1 MATNTGWWMY
11 HGDPAHTGYIG
22 SGSAINAAALKGK
35 KFGILH
41 TLNVGGSILSVPA
54 VTGSFIYVGLANSRE
69 VIGELGGTLLKIDL
83 ASGSTVHK
91 YTWPIKDEFERD
103 AHGFCG
109 MGSTPSVVGDDT
121 TGKVYFVGFNAKL
134 YCLNAGDLSLVWV
147 TDLRNADPAHNQPIQ
162 TYNPGTDINNEPPPA
177 AGWSAPLVING
188 RIYLGIGEGENPTLN
203 SFVFCLD
210 AASGNVV
217 WVFCTNQY
225 FTGKPN
231 LPNQLPANV
240 LTGPPPPGFTVVQPS
255 VATPTQPSCPL
266 TLGCSVWGCI
276 AYDAKLNRLYCPT
289 GNGVPDLGLGKTPG
303 WANGLLS
310 LDATTG
316 AFKAFYGM
324 PPESNY
330 RDSDIDVDVGAS
342 PTLFDLGN
350 RRVVAVGCKNG
361 SFHVLDADTLASIKW
376 RQLLPTYNDGTQIP
390 TVDPHPSAAQ
400 ANASV
405 QNPRIANRQS
415 DADQAENYSGIY
427 STAAVHPPSRKIF
440 VGIGGNNYHSVAAG
454 IDTPNTPF
462 IRALDYT
469 TLADAWPVDN
479 GNPPR
484 YTKARPPLYTNSGE
498 SGLSSPAVVN
508 DVVFMATT
516 YVSLYAF
523 SVADGTMLFE
533 DRLGEQTGG
542 FNGGYG
548 YCMGPA
554 VSGNYVVA
562 GALIFGGDGGVLR
575 IYGITGAVGS
585 V

>member
-11 HGDPAHTGYIG
+11 HGDPAHTGFVG
-22 SGSAINAAALKGK
+22 SGSAINAAALGAKQ
-35 KFGILH
+35 FGILH

-54 VTGSFIYVGLANSRE
+54 VTGGFIYVGLANSRE
-69 VIGELGGTLLKIDL
+69 VVGELGGTLLKIEL
-83 ASGSTVHK
+83 ASGSTVSK
-91 YTWPIKDEFERD
+91 YTWSIDEDERD

-109 MGSTPSVVGDDT
+109 MGCTPSVVGDDT

-134 YCLNAGDLSLVWV
+134 YCLNTGDLSLAWV
-147 TDLRNADPAHNQPIQ
+147 TDLRNRDLAHNQPVQ
-162 TYNPGTDINNEPPPA
+162 NYSPTDPNPPA

-188 RIYLGIGEGENPTLN
+188 RVYLGIGEGENPNLN

-210 AASGNVV
+210 AASGKVI
-217 WVFCTNQY
+217 WIFCTNQY
-225 FTGKPN
+225 VSGQPN
-231 LPNQLPANV
+231 PPNQLPAQV
-240 LTGPPPPGFTVVQPS
+240 VSAPVPPGFTVFS
-255 VATPTQPSCPL
+255 GTPV

-276 AYDAKLNRLYCPT
+276 AYDVKLNRLYCPT

-316 AFKAFYGM
+316 AFKAYYGM

-342 PTLFDLGN
+342 PTLFDLGS

-361 SFHVLDADTLASIKW
+361 SFHVLDADTLALIKW

-390 TVDPHPSAAQ
+390 TVDPHPSEAQ
-400 ANASV
+400 ADASV

-427 STAAVHPPSRKIF
+427 STAAVHPPSGKIF

-462 IRALDYT
+462 MRALDYN

-484 YTKARPPLYTNSGE
+484 YTKAQPPLYTNSSE

-523 SVADGTMLFE
+523 SVTDGTVLFE

-554 VSGNYVVA
+554 VCGSYVVA
-562 GALIFGGDGGVLR
+562 GALVFGGDGGVLR

>member
-1 MATNTGWWMY
+1 MATNSGWWMY
-11 HGDPAHTGYIG
+11 HGDPAHTGFVG
-22 SGSAINAAALKGK
+22 TGSAINAAALSGG

-54 VTGSFIYVGLANSRE
+54 VTGGFIYVGLANSRA
-69 VIGELGGTLLKIDL
+69 VIGELGGTLLKIEL
-83 ASGSTVHK
+83 ASGLIVGK
-91 YTWPIKDEFERD
+91 FTWSIPENDRD

-109 MGSTPSVVGDDT
+109 MGCTPSVVGDSN

-134 YCLNAGDLSLVWV
+134 YCLNAGDLSLVWT
-147 TDLRNADPAHNQPIQ
+147 TDLRNRDLAHNQPIQ
-162 TYNPGTDINNEPPPA
+162 TFDPTADPTVTPPA

-188 RIYLGIGEGENPTLN
+188 RVYLGIGEGENPNIN

-210 AASGNVV
+210 AATGNVV
-217 WVFCTNQY
+217 WVFCTNQ
-225 FTGKPN
+225 FACGLINK
-231 LPNQLPANV
+231 PNQLPERVISDISA
-240 LTGPPPPGFTVVQPS
+240 PPGFTVYYG
-255 VATPTQPSCPL
+255 TPL

-276 AYDAKLNRLYCPT
+276 AYDAKLDRLFCPT
-289 GNGVPDLGLGKTPG
+289 GNGQLDGRLPTPG
-303 WANGLLS
+303 WSNGLLT
-310 LDATTG
+310 LDATSG
-316 AFKAFYGM
+316 AFKAFYQM
-324 PPESNY
+324 PRESNY

-342 PTLFDLGN
+342 PTLFDLGS
-350 RRVVAVGCKNG
+350 RRVVGVGCKNG
-361 SFHVLDADTLASIKW
+361 SFHVLDADTLAPIKW
-376 RQLLPTYNDGTQIP
+376 RQLLPKYNDGTRIP
-390 TVDPHPSAAQ
+390 TVDPHADEVQ
-400 ANASV
+400 ANTSV

-415 DADQAENYSGIY
+415 DVDDSENYSGIY

-454 IDTPNTPF
+454 IDTPTTPF
-462 IRALDYT
+462 MRALDYD
-469 TLADAWPVDN
+469 TLADAWPVDT

-484 YTKARPPLYTNSGE
+484 YTKATPPMFTNFSE

-523 SVADGTMLFE
+523 SVADGTVLFE

-554 VSGNYVVA
+554 VCGNYVVA
-562 GALIFGGDGGVLR
+562 GALVFGGDGGVLR
-575 IYGITGAVGS
+575 IYGITDAAGS

>member
-11 HGDPAHTGYIG
+11 HGDPAHTGFVG
-22 SGSAINAAALKGK
+22 SGSAINAAAFRGK
-35 KFGILH
+35 TFGILH
-41 TLNVGGSILSVPA
+41 TLNIGGSILSVPA
-54 VTGSFIYVGLANSRE
+54 VTGGFIYVGLANSRD
-69 VIGELGGTLLKIDL
+69 VIGELGGTLLKIEL
-83 ASGSTVHK
+83 ASGSIVSK
-91 YTWPIKDEFERD
+91 FTWSIPANDRD

-109 MGSTPSVVGDDT
+109 MGCTPSVVGDGE

-134 YCLNAGDLSLVWV
+134 YCLNTADLSLVWT
-147 TDLRNADPAHNQPIQ
+147 TDLRNRDLPQNQPIQ
-162 TYNPGTDINNEPPPA
+162 TFDPTADPTQTPPA

-188 RIYLGIGEGENPTLN
+188 RVYLGIGEGENPNIN

-210 AASGNVV
+210 AASGKVV
-217 WVFCTNQY
+217 WIFCTNQY
-225 FTGKPN
+225 VSGQPN
-231 LPNQLPANV
+231 LPNQLPALAV
-240 LTGPPPPGFTVVQPS
+240 SAPVPPGFTVVPAAP
-255 VATPTQPSCPL
+255 V

-316 AFKAFYGM
+316 AFKAYYGM

-330 RDSDIDVDVGAS
+330 RDSDIDVNVGAS
-342 PTLFDLGN
+342 PTVFDLDN

-361 SFHVLDADTLASIKW
+361 SFHVLDADTLALIKW

-390 TVDPHPSAAQ
+390 TVDPHPSEAQ
-400 ANASV
+400 ADASV

-415 DADQAENYSGIY
+415 DDDQAENYSGIY

-462 IRALDYT
+462 MRALDYN

-484 YTKARPPLYTNSGE
+484 YTKAQPPLYTNFSE

-554 VSGNYVVA
+554 VCGNYVVA
-562 GALIFGGDGGVLR
+562 GALVFGGDGGVLR

>member
-1 MATNTGWWMY
+1 MATSTGWWMY
-11 HGDPAHTGYIG
+11 HGDPAHTGFVG
-22 SGSAINAAALKGK
+22 SGSAINAAALSGG

-54 VTGSFIYVGLANSRE
+54 VTGGFIYVGLANSRE
-69 VIGELGGTLLKIDL
+69 VVGELGGTLLKIEL
-83 ASGSTVHK
+83 ASGSIASK
-91 YTWPIKDEFERD
+91 YTWCIDNEFERD

-109 MGSTPSVVGDDT
+109 MGSTPSVVGDSK

-147 TDLRNADPAHNQPIQ
+147 TDLRNADLAHNQPIQ
-162 TYNPGTDINNEPPPA
+162 TFNPGTDINNEPPPA

-316 AFKAFYGM
+316 AFEAFYGM

-342 PTLFDLGN
+342 PTVFDLDN
-350 RRVVAVGCKNG
+350 ERVVAVGCKNG
-361 SFHVLDADTLASIKW
+361 SFHVLDADTLAVVKW

-390 TVDPHPSAAQ
+390 TVDPHPSPAQ

-415 DADQAENYSGIY
+415 DDDQAENYSGIY
-427 STAAVHPPSRKIF
+427 STAAIHPGSRKIF

-462 IRALDYT
+462 MRALDYN

-484 YTKARPPLYTNSGE
+484 YTKAQPPLYTNSSE

-554 VSGNYVVA
+554 VCGNYVVA
-562 GALIFGGDGGVLR
+562 GALVFGGDGGVLR

>member
-1 MATNTGWWMY
+1 MATNSGWWMY
-11 HGDPAHTGYIG
+11 HGDPAHTGFVG
-22 SGSAINAAALKGK
+22 SGSAINAAALSGG

-54 VTGSFIYVGLANSRE
+54 VTGGFIYVGLANSRA
-69 VIGELGGTLLKIDL
+69 VVGELGGTLLKIEL
-83 ASGSTVHK
+83 ASGSIAHK
-91 YTWPIKDEFERD
+91 YTWSIKDEFERD

-109 MGSTPSVVGDDT
+109 MGSTPSVVGDDK

-147 TDLRNADPAHNQPIQ
+147 TDLRNADLAHNQPIQ

-177 AGWSAPLVING
+177 AGWSAPLVVNG

-240 LTGPPPPGFTVVQPS
+240 LTGPPPSGFTVVQPS
-255 VATPTQPSCPL
+255 AATPTQPSCPL

-289 GNGVPDLGLGKTPG
+289 GNGVPDLGLGQTPG

-316 AFKAFYGM
+316 VFKAFYGM

-342 PTLFDLGN
+342 PTLFDLGS
-350 RRVVAVGCKNG
+350 RRVVGVGCKNG

-390 TVDPHPSAAQ
+390 TVDPHPSPAQ

-462 IRALDYT
+462 MRALDYD

-484 YTKARPPLYTNSGE
+484 YTKARPPLYTNSSE

-523 SVADGTMLFE
+523 SVADGTKLFE

-554 VSGNYVVA
+554 VCGNYVVA
-562 GALIFGGDGGVLR
+562 GALVFGGDGGVLR

>member
-11 HGDPAHTGYIG
+11 HGDPAHTGFVG
-22 SGSAINAAALKGK
+22 SGSAINAAALSGG

-54 VTGSFIYVGLANSRE
+54 VTGGYIYVGLANSRAF
-69 VIGELGGTLLKIDL
+69 IGELGGSLLKIEL
-83 ASGSTVHK
+83 ASGSIVSK
-91 YTWPIKDEFERD
+91 FTWPITEHERD

-109 MGSTPSVVGDDT
+109 MGSTPSVVGDDK

-134 YCLNAGDLSLVWV
+134 YCLNAGDLSAVWV
-147 TDLRNADPAHNQPIQ
+147 TDLRNTDLVHNQPIQ
-162 TYNPGTDINNEPPPA
+162 TFDPRADPPVTPPA

-188 RIYLGIGEGENPTLN
+188 RIYLGIGEGENPNIN
-203 SFVFCLD
+203 SFVFCVD

-217 WVFCTNQY
+217 WIFCTNQY
-225 FTGKPN
+225 VAGQPN
-231 LPNQLPANV
+231 LPNQLPALAV
-240 LTGPPPPGFTVVQPS
+240 SAPVPPGFTVVPNPP
-255 VATPTQPSCPL
+255 V

-303 WANGLLS
+303 WANGLIS

-316 AFKAFYGM
+316 AFKAYYGM

-342 PTLFDLGN
+342 PTVFDLDN

-361 SFHVLDADTLASIKW
+361 SFHVLDADTLAPIKW

-390 TVDPHPSAAQ
+390 TVDPHPSEAQ
-400 ANASV
+400 AIASV

-415 DADQAENYSGIY
+415 DDDQAENYSGIY

-462 IRALDYT
+462 MRALDYN
-469 TLADAWPVDN
+469 TLADAWPVDS

-484 YTKARPPLYTNSGE
+484 YTKAQPPLYTNSSE

-523 SVADGTMLFE
+523 SVADGTLLFQ
-533 DRLGEQTGG
+533 DQLGAQTGG

-554 VSGNYVVA
+554 VCGNYVVA
-562 GALIFGGDGGVLR
+562 GALVFGGDGGVLR